1 MFKMFNY
8 IGLGCVLI
16 SICFNCRAQS
26 ISNLGLYQ
34 FKNVAQCV
42 MLNPS
47 STPENDTTYS
57 IFPSLSMVYY
67 NPGFTFIDLFKEG
80 TNSQETI
87 DRMLADKTKDFS
99 RINLSARSDI
109 LFFGI
114 KSNQKY
120 FSFGYSLAT
129 DGLVN
134 LSKDFIRLMYS
145 GNSTVL
151 DFSGRYANLS
161 GIGVDISEYSYLHFG
176 VSEPINQNLT
186 IGYRFKILMGLA
198 NISTSKAN
206 ISLVTGGDGATN
218 PYRLHAA
225 ADYKV
230 STSGNMLDNAFGLAP
245 LMANPNGLGFGFDA
259 GATYKVPKTKLVLSA
274 SLIDAGFIYWNQN
287 TRSYFKNSTFNFEG
301 LGYNFGSSADSLNNL
316 FIHLK
321 DSINELFKPEE
332 KLENYTTF
340 LNFKIYLG
348 VEWNIQ
354 KNKTLGAIILLQTM
368 RRTLYPAINLSYTQK
383 IHNSL
388 DVRVGWTAYHK
399 TFENINVG
407 FTLNM
412 GAVQWYANTDNI
424 LGLMNYQTLKFT
436 TFSMGLNLNISRNKD
451 WDYDGIPDK
460 RDRCRKV
467 AGVEIFKGCPDFDN
481 DLIPDIDDACPEI
494 KGVYSAQG
502 CPDKDADGIQDRE
515 DKCPRLA
522 GELSAKGC
530 PDADGDSIPDHKDEC
545 PDVFGTKKTKGCPD
559 RDLDG
564 VPDKDDKCPDIA
576 GLKSNG
582 GCKPEPADLTN
593 PLKKL

>member
-1 MFKMFNY
+1 MFKRANY
-8 IGLGCVLI
+8 IVLVYLLICI
-16 SICFNCRAQS
+16 SLKCIGQG

-42 MLNPS
+42 MLNPAAI
-47 STPENDTTYS
+47 PENDTTYS
-57 IFPSLSMVYY
+57 IFPSVSAVYY

-87 DRMLADKTKDFS
+87 DRMLADKTIDFG
-99 RINLSARSDI
+99 RINLSVRSDI

-129 DGLVN
+129 DGLLN
-134 LSKDFIRLMYS
+134 LSKDFIRLMYD
-145 GNSTVL
+145 GNATVM
-151 DFSGRYANLS
+151 DFSGRFAKLS
-161 GIGVDISEYSYLHFG
+161 GIGIDISEYSYLHFG
-176 VSEPINQNLT
+176 VSEPINQNMT
-186 IGYRFKILMGLA
+186 IGYRFKLLMGLA

-206 ISLVTGGDGATN
+206 ISLITGGDGATN

-230 STSGNMLDNAFGLAP
+230 NTSGDIFDNTYGLAS
-245 LMANPNGLGFGFDA
+245 LMANPNGLGLGFDA
-259 GATYKVPKTKLVLSA
+259 GVSYKMPKNNLVLSA
-274 SLIDAGFIYWNQN
+274 SLLDAGFIYWHQN
-287 TRSYFKNSTFNFEG
+287 ARSYYANSTFNFEG
-301 LGYNFGSSADSLNNL
+301 LGYDFGSSADSLNNL
-316 FIHLK
+316 FVHLK
-321 DSINELFKPEE
+321 DSLFELFKPEE
-332 KLENYTTF
+332 KLENYATF
-340 LNFKIYLG
+340 LNFKLYLG
-348 VEWNIQ
+348 VEWKIQ
-354 KNKTLGAIILLQTM
+354 KNKTIGATILLQAM
-368 RRTLYPAINLSYTQK
+368 RRTLYPAFNLSYTQK
-383 IHNSL
+383 IHNGL

-407 FTLNM
+407 FALNM

-424 LGLMNYQTLKFT
+424 IGLMNYQTLKFS

-460 RDRCRKV
+460 MDRCKKI
-467 AGVEIFKGCPDFDN
+467 AGIEIFKGCPDFDN
-481 DLIPDIDDACPEI
+481 DLIPDIDDACPDL
-494 KGVYSAQG
+494 KGVSSAQG

-522 GELSAKGC
+522 GEISAKGC
-530 PDADGDSIPDHKDEC
+530 PDADRDSIPDHKDEC

-559 RDLDG
+559 RDQDG
-564 VPDKDDKCPDIA
+564 VPDKDDKCPEVA

-582 GCKPEPADLTN
+582 GCKPESSEIQKPV
-593 PLKKL
+593 KKL